1 MVTKKGRSDEHRL
14 VAQEVGAACRI
25 LGEQLL
31 SQLLKACSVNAWRNC
46 IPDLQQGTTIC
57 NSIRTYFDPLRII

>member
-1 MVTKKGRSDEHRL
+1 

-57 NSIRTYFDPLRII
+57 NSI